1 MTPTIQPHV
10 GPHRTLE
17 APVTPDAPRSRM
29 LQHPVP
35 PGQGEYE
42 WIYLWQLPLRMM
54 HWAAAISIVA
64 LVITGFWIGR
74 PYFMGSA
81 QSTSSFGTQYMRLGH
96 FLAGMLL
103 TVTGI
108 VRIYWLVAGNRFERF
123 PALFP
128 VRPRDLKNLV
138 KQARFYMF
146 MPPKNMPEYIGHN
159 PMAQVPTLEIVE
171 DDGPERYLVQS
182 VPILEYLDE
191 RWPSPP
197 LLPAGLEAR
206 QQARALAE
214 IINAGIQPLQN
225 LTTMRKVKAFGGD
238 EQVWTADFIRAG
250 MAAFDAQVAATAGRF
265 CVGDAPTIADCC
277 LVPQLYAARRFG
289 VDPTPWPRLAA
300 IEAAC
305 AALPAFAAAHPDRQ
319 PDAVRP

>member
-1 MTPTIQPHV
+1 MKLRLHNYW
-10 GPHRTLE
+10 
-17 APVTPDAPRSRM
+17 RS
-29 LQHPVP
+29 
-35 PGQGEYE
+35 
-42 WIYLWQLPLRMM
+42 
-54 HWAAAISIVA
+54 
-64 LVITGFWIGR
+64 
-74 PYFMGSA
+74 SA
-81 QSTSSFGTQYMRLGH
+81 SYR
-96 FLAGMLL
+96 
-103 TVTGI
+103 
-108 VRIYWLVAGNRFERF
+108 VRIGLG
-123 PALFP
+123 
-128 VRPRDLKNLV
+128 LKGL
-138 KQARFYMF
+138 AY
-146 MPPKNMPEYIGHN
+146 EYVVVDILRGGADGKGGQHADAYRVHN

-171 DDGPERYLVQS
+171 DDGAERYLVQS